1 MFIKMS
7 TFKKEKENYINK
19 KDKAVNR
26 LAKCQKT
33 SANKPTVNNR
43 NYFVINIS
51 VILKFGLNQYC
62 MAQG

>member
-1 MFIKMS
+1 MS
-7 TFKKEKENYINK
+7 TFKKEKEKENNINK
-19 KDKAVNR
+19 KDKAIK
-26 LAKCQKT
+26 LIAKCQKT

-62 MAQG
+62 VSIA